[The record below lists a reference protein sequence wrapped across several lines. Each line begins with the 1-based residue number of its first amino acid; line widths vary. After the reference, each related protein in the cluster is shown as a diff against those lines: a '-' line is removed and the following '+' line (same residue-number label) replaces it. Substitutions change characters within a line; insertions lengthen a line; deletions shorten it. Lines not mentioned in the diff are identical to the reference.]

1 MKKGTT
7 ILILVL
13 IVVLFLGSLY
23 YLSTKNK
30 KDPEVFTTEL
40 PEKRDVVKSTVATGN
55 IVPKEEILIKPN
67 ISGLVEEVFVE
78 AGNFVKAGDMIAKI
92 RVIPN
97 VGNLNAAQNQVQS
110 SKINLENQKKVFE
123 RFKNLY
129 DKGIIPA
136 NEFDP
141 IEASY
146 LQAQQTYQAALE
158 NLEIVKTGSTKG
170 MGQSALTLIKSTI
183 TGMILEIPVKE
194 GNQVIETNNFN
205 EGTTIAVLAD
215 INNMIFE
222 GKVDE
227 SEVGKI
233 KENMDIEITIG
244 ALPDLKYNA
253 TLDFIAPKGISENGA
268 IQFEIKGTLD
278 AKQDDFIRAGL
289 SANANII
296 LDRADSVLA
305 IKESLLQFDQ
315 DTKQAYV
322 EIETSSNV
330 YERKNVE
337 LGLTDG
343 IYVEIKEGLNE
354 NDKIK
359 VWNKPN
365 ISAK

>member
-315 DTKQAYV
+315 DTKQPYV
-322 EIETSSNV
+322 EIETTSNV

>member
-7 ILILVL
+7 IFILIL
-13 IVVLFLGSLY
+13 IVVLFVGALY

-40 PEKRDVVKSTVATGN
+40 PEKRNVVKTTVATGN

-67 ISGLVEEVFVE
+67 ISGLVEEVYVE
-78 AGNFVKAGDMIAKI
+78 AGNFVKAGDLIAKI
-92 RVIPN
+92 SVIPN

-110 SKINLENQKKVFE
+110 SKINLENQQKVFE

-141 IEASY
+141 IEAGY

-183 TGMILEIPVKE
+183 TGMVLEIPVKK

-233 KENMDIEITIG
+233 KENMEVEITIG
-244 ALPDLKYNA
+244 ALPDIKYNA
-253 TLDFIAPKGISENGA
+253 ILDFIAPKGVSENGA

-278 AKQDDFIRAGL
+278 SKQDNFVRAGL
-289 SANANII
+289 SANASII
-296 LDRADSVLA
+296 LDKADSVLV
-305 IKESLLQFDQ
+305 IKESLLQFDS
-315 DTKQAYV
+315 DSKQPFV
-322 EIETSSNV
+322 EIETNTNV
-330 YERKNVE
+330 YEKKNVE
-337 LGLTDG
+337 LGLSDG
-343 IYVEIKEGLNE
+343 IYVEIKGGINE
-354 NDKIK
+354 RDKVK
-359 VWNKPN
+359 VWNKPS
-365 ISAK
+365 IGAK

>member
-7 ILILVL
+7 IFILILIIL
-13 IVVLFLGSLY
+13 LFVGSLY

-30 KDPEVFTTEL
+30 KNPEVFTTEI
-40 PEKRDVVKSTVATGN
+40 PERRDVVKTTVATGN

-67 ISGLVEEVFVE
+67 ISGLVEEVYVE
-78 AGNFVKAGDMIAKI
+78 AGNFVKAGDLIAKI

-110 SKINLENQKKVFE
+110 SRINLDNQKKVFD

-183 TGMILEIPVKE
+183 TGMVLEIPVKK

-215 INNMIFE
+215 IKNMIFE

-233 KENMDIEITIG
+233 KEDMEIEITVG

-253 TLDFIAPKGISENGA
+253 ILDFIAPKGVSENGA
-268 IQFEIKGTLD
+268 IQFEIKGTLN
-278 AKQDDFIRAGL
+278 AKDDDFIRAGL
-289 SANANII
+289 SANASII
-296 LDRADSVLA
+296 LDRADSVMV
-305 IKESLLQFDQ
+305 IKESLLQFDS
-315 DTKQAYV
+315 DTKQPFV
-322 EIETSSNV
+322 EIETRPQEFTKS
-330 YERKNVE
+330 NVE
-337 LGLTDG
+337 LGLSDG
-343 IYVEIKEGLNE
+343 IYVEIKNGIKE

-359 VWNKPN
+359 VWNKPS
-365 ISAK
+365 IAAK